1 MDQSSLDLQASLPP
15 LAAPPDPSRPPGS
28 PQGDPAYELLTEL
41 LVCVMHNELSQ
52 ENQHE
57 RQD

>member
-15 LAAPPDPSRPPGS
+15 LAAPP
-28 PQGDPAYELLTEL
+28 DPAYELLTEL

-52 ENQHE
+52 ENYHE

>member
-15 LAAPPDPSRPPGS
+15 LAASPDPSRLSGS

-41 LVCVMHNELSQ
+41 LVCVMHNELRQ
-52 ENQHE
+52 ENHHE

>member
-1 MDQSSLDLQASLPP
+1 MDQSALALQASLPP
-15 LAAPPDPSRPPGS
+15 LAAPPDPSRPSGS

-52 ENQHE
+52 EHHHE